1 MAGKNAATNMPFRT
15 YVWRV
20 IVETKSA
27 EHSLRSHVGIGSESH
42 CLLGQ
47 LNKILEISDS
57 EAGLKV
63 EKSVGVFGEGE
74 CGDDDVELLVRERR
88 SLDILSV
95 KKEARLSARALADIK
110 VGRGEGEL
118 RCNSLLIVC
127 QIRRGL
133 SEDEETRLENTAF
146 WTLE

>member
-1 MAGKNAATNMPFRT
+1 M
-15 YVWRV
+15 
-20 IVETKSA
+20 IVGTRSA

-42 CLLGQ
+42 CLLRQ

-63 EKSVGVFGEGE
+63 EKSRGVFGEEGE

-95 KKEARLSARALADIK
+95 KKEARLSVRALAEVQ
-110 VGRGEGEL
+110 VGRGEEEL
-118 RCNSLLIVC
+118 QCNSLFIVC
-127 QIRRGL
+127 QRRRGL
-133 SEDEETRLENTAF
+133 SEDEETRLE
-146 WTLE
+146 